1 MSASQDGA
9 AVASDPEGFAGG
21 WVGPGG
27 QEQGRGTG
35 RDGRTSGDGDPGNDR
50 SRGDDEM
57 RDGQGGTTHDW
68 TTQAGRLR
76 RGGCRISSISLG
88 GCGQETLQGEAA
100 SGNAPKGR
108 ASGQDA
114 SARVLALAAE
124 VRGEVPGETRDEL
137 IDLFTG
143 GARRKLNL
151 HDELGWRGR
160 RIRGRVGRPDGQAIG
175 GHGVVAELRQR
186 CAQ

>member
-1 MSASQDGA
+1 MGW
-9 AVASDPEGFAGG
+9 FRAGG
-21 WVGPGG
+21 QGATAALRDAKS
-27 QEQGRGTG
+27 QE
-35 RDGRTSGDGDPGNDR
+35 
-50 SRGDDEM
+50 
-57 RDGQGGTTHDW
+57 
-68 TTQAGRLR
+68 
-76 RGGCRISSISLG
+76 G

-100 SGNAPKGR
+100 SGNAQKGG
-108 ASGQDA
+108 ASGQGA

-124 VRGEVPGETRDEL
+124 VRGEVPGEARDEL
-137 IDLFTG
+137 IDLFTR

-151 HDELGWRGR
+151 HDELGRRGR